1 MDVSG
6 QNTGHLLKLS
16 SGTCLE
22 RRGWNPGLV
31 IVAVCSLWVS
41 ASLALAGTSLEQQG
55 LFPDPSTR
63 TLDELPLGD
72 FSTSPP
78 MQNDMDQSQEPW
90 GLAKEVVPLPPEVL
104 TGPVGK
110 TLAPGKPFLSRV
122 VPEGSKDKG
131 ASRQTQNRQSQ
142 NPFSLFS
149 QHSSLGLKSR
159 LLPKIRTLQANE
171 TLKSQG
177 PPKGHT
183 KESLAQVNLI
193 DADDS
198 GAAGLPQTPSI
209 DSLGTMRPTERG
221 DPMGDCK
228 ICLGHHG
235 LSTESAMPAAASKA
249 QLTVK
254 SSSRALSHPQ
264 YKVGFAPS
272 PSKEGLVS
280 ISTHPNPG
288 PPETPRSPSLP
299 RGAFSAV
306 PFPSFGVSRG
316 TETESHVPKLLRAS
330 LLSPSS
336 ENPRGHSTSTSAIP
350 AASSWPIESELHSR
364 EPKKVAPASKDLS
377 PISPLDHIWIS
388 AFPTPTRFE
397 ERSPRVTGSDQELL
411 ATIKEHEGHSPVG
424 GFCSD
429 PILQHDLPTQR
440 SELLS
445 AGSGGV
451 LEEASEP
458 VEAADSDSGF
468 LLSPPPRVFAGVT
481 PKRGQSPV
489 ATSEA
494 LSPSAP
500 GSEETD
506 SSTLLP
512 KALGATAEL
521 PRPEPTL
528 DNEVPDTPVT
538 WEPPAGMSLYGPIRH
553 ELSQGARTLRPGS
566 PLTPPLAAASSQT
579 LLPILT
585 GASFPTGTV
594 QGSGWAAEPKNFV
607 SGPSLAPFTET
618 PLTASPAASAKLQT
632 SLVPVSKAAAEV
644 SQGGSALRGSPM
656 ATAEPSHLSENSS
669 LARNSSLSSPGR
681 RATGEGTELWM
692 TQPWLAPAA
701 SPSSLVGGG
710 RTKSVPFLSSLQ
722 TPAWLKT
729 RAWKASLVPK
739 PSASFQ
745 PVIPESSGM
754 PEEQLEDV
762 SEVGAGSASLDQVV
776 PTGLA
781 AFLPESQ
788 AKGSTLAPPN
798 TWANTFPS
806 ELEKAQTPLVGR
818 QERGRWPP
826 GMMSHPVLG
835 TPAHV
840 ARWLGS
846 NHSPSKLVIEPLK
859 RSTSPMAVPS
869 RPQSGRGI
877 WRSRGVLPHYPQ
889 STSEREGLIDS
900 PTSET
905 GSAGGELTETTTVLK
920 EELPWDEEDPHWN
933 PKFEDHKIPLNFRLN
948 LISYDPAL
956 ADSSS
961 VSFRRLKWEVTFM
974 FRQMLSHMNGFYEFY
989 VLQFLNGSV
998 LVQSEVEVTG
1008 DPYPTSSDVIR
1019 CIATL
1024 VHEEMKMH
1032 FSWMI
1037 DIPSLSSRDYWIGNL
1052 DPEKLHIVFTMP
1064 KFGLLS
1070 TGKALDHLLENLT
1083 EQVIQNLEELY
1094 PVTNLYFFEIR
1105 ENQGNLYLK
1114 AELSVHSEIWADI
1127 SSILEALIHL
1137 ANQSVDLSSLNVEG
1151 YYLDLQRLPIT
1162 FQIVNRKFE
1171 TFLLEPRH
1179 PEHLAFFK
1187 DLANAVKQALSSYS
1201 SLLQVIM
1208 QDCLNDSFICVGE
1221 LLFQIPSPEVQDILH
1236 TLHKAVTSDGHLAD
1250 SQFQVNSS
1258 SFLIAEEHL
1267 DFSEPKNMSSIILA
1281 AIALCILIVFVTSF
1295 LIIQCMRNR
1304 RCSYCCEG
1312 VFSNYQMQREMIEL
1326 ENQQAENLVSGG
1338 ESLDSQVPLEEESG
1352 SSC

>member
-500 GSEETD
+500 GSE
-506 SSTLLP
+506 
-512 KALGATAEL
+512 
-521 PRPEPTL
+521 
-528 DNEVPDTPVT
+528 
-538 WEPPAGMSLYGPIRH
+538 
-553 ELSQGARTLRPGS
+553 
-566 PLTPPLAAASSQT
+566 
-579 LLPILT
+579 
-585 GASFPTGTV
+585 
-594 QGSGWAAEPKNFV
+594 
-607 SGPSLAPFTET
+607 
-618 PLTASPAASAKLQT
+618 
-632 SLVPVSKAAAEV
+632 
-644 SQGGSALRGSPM
+644 
-656 ATAEPSHLSENSS
+656 
-669 LARNSSLSSPGR
+669 
-681 RATGEGTELWM
+681 
-692 TQPWLAPAA
+692 
-701 SPSSLVGGG
+701 
-710 RTKSVPFLSSLQ
+710 

-1187 DLANAVKQALSSYS
+1187 DLANAVCELTWVGPH
-1201 SLLQVIM
+1201 LQPPPR
-1208 QDCLNDSFICVGE
+1208 NDSFICVGE